1 MLKYIVK
8 SAFTANTPVGKKT
21 LNKGEAT
28 CLSHSSAKQLL
39 GKGVLVEKN
48 VGIDLLYRYE
58 NRVYQLITCLGFSLQ
73 EAQQA
78 AADLINSLL
87 KRHEALKTSQPPSL
101 AFLEEVEEFNR
112 TSTGGNPISKIDSDE
127 GAGEW
132 AGYRCNIGDGCHHGC
147 LYCYAEG
154 IKVTRFSQIV
164 SAEAWRNEIVK
175 EYSTKKCRKYD
186 APVMFPTTHDIS
198 PTYLPAYRCHLYNI
212 LNAGNTVVLVS
223 KPHRECIEAICS
235 EFSSFRDTMIFR
247 FTIGALNDAV
257 LRHWDQNAPNLEER
271 LACLRLAFENGYKTS
286 VSTEPM
292 LCDRIEAEK
301 LYYTVEPYVT
311 EDIWFGKMNGK
322 GGLRNNPDPEVATQA
337 VTVME
342 NQTDDEILELVEQ
355 LQGLPKVAWKDSI
368 KKIINP
374 TPKNSEESG
383 GEEND

>member
-1 MLKYIVK
+1 MLNYLVK
-8 SAFTANTPVGKKT
+8 SKFATNTPVGQKIW
-21 LNKGEAT
+21 NKGEALS
-28 CLSHSSAKQLL
+28 LSHSSAKPLL
-39 GKGVLVEKN
+39 GKGVLVERN
-48 VGIDLLYRYE
+48 VGFDLLYRYE
-58 NRVYQLITCLGFSLQ
+58 DRVYQLVTRLGLPLH

-78 AADLINSLL
+78 AADLIISLL

-112 TSTGGNPISKIDSDE
+112 NATGGSPISKIDSEE

-154 IKVTRFSQIV
+154 LKVTRFGQV
-164 SAEAWRNEIVK
+164 ESAEAWRNEVVK
-175 EYSTKKCRKYD
+175 DYSTKKCKKYD
-186 APVMFPTTHDIS
+186 APIMFPTTHDIS

-212 LNAGNTVVLVS
+212 LNAGNNVVLVS
-223 KPHRECIEAICS
+223 KPHRECIEAICN
-235 EFSSFRDTMIFR
+235 EFTSFRDSMTFR

-257 LRHWDQNAPNLEER
+257 LRHWDQGAPDLEER

-286 VSTEPM
+286 ISTEPM
-292 LCDRIEAEK
+292 LCDRIEAER

-322 GGLRNNPDPEVATQA
+322 GGLRNSPDPEVAAQA
-337 VTVME
+337 VTVLE

-355 LQGLPKVAWKDSI
+355 LRGLSKVAWKDSI
-368 KKIINP
+368 KSTITKHAGSN
-374 TPKNSEESG
+374 EGDER
-383 GEEND
+383 

>member
-1 MLKYIVK
+1 MLKYLVK
-8 SAFTANTPVGKKT
+8 SAFTANTPAGKKT
-21 LNKGEAT
+21 WNKGEAT
-28 CLSHSSAKQLL
+28 RLSHSNARKLL
-39 GKGVLVEKN
+39 EKGVLVEKN
-48 VGIDLLYRYE
+48 IGLDLLYRYE
-58 NRVYQLITCLGFSLQ
+58 DRVYQLITRLAYSRQ

-78 AADLINSLL
+78 AANLITSLL

-101 AFLEEVEEFNR
+101 AFLEEVEEFNHIA
-112 TSTGGNPISKIDSDE
+112 TGGNPISKIDSEE

-154 IKVTRFSQIV
+154 MKVTRFGQV
-164 SAEAWRNEIVK
+164 ESAEAWRNEVVK
-175 EYSTKKCRKYD
+175 DYSTKNCKKYD
-186 APVMFPTTHDIS
+186 KPIMFPTTHDIS

-212 LNAGNTVVLVS
+212 LNSGNNVVLVS
-223 KPHRECIEAICS
+223 KPHRECIEAICN
-235 EFSSFRDTMIFR
+235 EFTSFRDSMTFR

-257 LRHWDQNAPNLEER
+257 LRHWDQDAPDLEER

-286 VSTEPM
+286 ISTEPM

-322 GGLRNNPDPEVATQA
+322 GGLRNNPDPEVAAQA

-355 LQGLPKVAWKDSI
+355 LKGLPKVAWKDSVKSVI
-368 KKIINP
+368 TKHAVS
-374 TPKNSEESG
+374 SEG
-383 GEEND
+383 DEE

>member
-1 MLKYIVK
+1 MLNYLVK

-21 LNKGEAT
+21 WNRGEAA
-28 CLSHSSAKQLL
+28 CLSHTNAKHLL
-39 GKGVLVEKN
+39 SKGILVEKN
-48 VGIDLLYRYE
+48 VGLDLLYRYE
-58 NRVYQLITCLGFSLQ
+58 ERVYQLITRLGFMTLD
-73 EAQQA
+73 AQKA

-87 KRHEALKTSQPPSL
+87 KRHEALKTSQPPSS

-112 TSTGGNPISKIDSDE
+112 TATGGNPISKIDSDE

-154 IKVTRFSQIV
+154 MKVTRWGQIE
-164 SAEAWRNEIVK
+164 SAEAWRTEVVK

-186 APVMFPTTHDIS
+186 EPIMFPTTHDIS

-212 LNAGNTVVLVS
+212 LNAGNRVVLVS
-223 KPHRECIEAICS
+223 KPHRECIEAICN
-235 EFSSFRDTMIFR
+235 EFTSFRDTMTFR

-257 LRHWDQNAPNLEER
+257 LRHWDQCAPDLEER
-271 LACLRLAFENGYKTS
+271 LECLRLAFENGYKTS

-292 LCDRIEAEK
+292 LCDRSEAEK
-301 LYYTVEPYVT
+301 LYYTLEPYVT

-322 GGLRNNPDPEVATQA
+322 GGLRKSPDPEVAEQA
-337 VTVME
+337 VAVLE

-355 LQGLPKVAWKDSI
+355 LKGLPKVAWKDSI
-368 KKIINP
+368 TKVINKP
-374 TPKNSEESG
+374 AG
-383 GEEND
+383 IA